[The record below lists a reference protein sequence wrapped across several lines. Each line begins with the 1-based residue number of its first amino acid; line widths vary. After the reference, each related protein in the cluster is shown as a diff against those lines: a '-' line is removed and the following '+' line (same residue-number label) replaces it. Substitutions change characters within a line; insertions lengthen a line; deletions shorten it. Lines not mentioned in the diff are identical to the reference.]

1 MRTHM
6 FLRFLL
12 GLLLFSIHGTTCA
25 QSLYT
30 LRHLGIED
38 GLSNNYVKDIVQDKQ
53 GCIWVAT
60 EFGLNRFDG
69 CKFTVYKSSNS
80 QLINDALNVL
90 LYDEAENVLWIGGK
104 FQGVGR
110 LDCSTNEFKYYQGR
124 GNLKIDNIVHLAHA
138 ADGGLWLTKHHGE
151 IIHYDKQTGIFSSLS
166 DKGIS
171 LSVSS
176 HWCTYDDGTG
186 HLYIGHAQ
194 GGMSVVDL
202 KRKAVRYLHNLPD
215 NPQSLPGNSVYTIY
229 KDRLE
234 NIWVGTNRGLG
245 LFNPKTQDFTVF
257 KHEYQNPH
265 SLIADHIYDIK
276 EMDDGTLW
284 IASDIGGISILD
296 LHSITFKTPD
306 NVQFYNITAD
316 NSKHGVSSGNIRNLL
331 QDSFGNIW
339 IGNYSSGID
348 FISHT
353 QPFFHILPYM
363 TEHGNILKQKPVW
376 GLYEDEEDRIW
387 LGGENEIALFKDN
400 KLVKSINVTSR
411 LSRPYGQV
419 FSIIGDGHGT
429 LLLGIYDDGLLKFD
443 TRSDQIERIPL
454 DMENVDIIT
463 FFKDADQKIWIGAE
477 YGIYS
482 YFEGVLRKEDAL
494 TRQLRDKS
502 VYGIVRDR
510 QGKLWVGTY
519 GGGIAIFNK
528 DEQKVLSLNTDQNFF
543 SNAINSLYMDRLGGI
558 WVATRQGLGYI
569 KDTNLPEHFEVYSYQ
584 YGLEDTFVR
593 SIKEDMSGNIWLST
607 NDRIAYWNKQK
618 RKFENYD
625 YRDGIPMGNFIEG
638 SVCRT
643 KDGTLYFGS
652 LNGVCYFSPESLIV
666 ERQVAPVQIIECM
679 GLDDQIE
686 SRDGETII
694 PALDKDIELPYNRNS
709 FRVSFSVPD
718 YSQSQQVEYAYLME
732 GLTNS
737 WTNTL
742 GENRVTFRNISPG
755 EYIFKIKARLR
766 NQEWDDNHI
775 ATLKIHIH
783 PPLWSTWYAKI
794 FYLLLLSAGV
804 FVWFRFYKRKLL
816 LESSLELEK
825 KKSQNEQELN
835 NERLRFYTNI
845 THELR
850 TPLTLILGP
859 LEDLINDSQLPDF
872 YNNKIKVIHD
882 SALRLLNL
890 INQILEFR
898 KTETQNR
905 KLTVV
910 KSDLASLVMEIGLRY
925 KELNRNAKVKFHISV
940 DTEEKRLYFDA
951 DIITTVLNNL
961 LSNALKYTP
970 EGEIKLFM
978 RSVSEGGNWYT
989 ELMVS
994 DTGYGIESQSLPH
1007 IFDRYYQTEEKHQA
1021 SGTGIGLA
1029 LVKSLA
1035 DLHEGILNVES
1046 EVGKG
1051 TTFTFR
1057 LLTEN
1062 TYPDALHK
1070 EEKEVIIVSEEEGN
1084 VEDEQVDTDTR
1095 PMILVVE
1102 DNDDIREYIATSF
1115 STNYRILTAADGKGG
1130 LEQAQEFIPDIIIS
1144 DIMMPVMDGIE
1155 LCKQIKEDVC
1165 TSHIPV
1171 ILLTAKDSI
1180 QDKEEGYESGA
1191 DSYLTKPF
1199 SAKLLNSRVHNLL
1212 ESRKKLAVLIA
1223 DRAKKLESDSSGQE
1237 ESMKLNKLDA
1247 DFIARFTSIVE
1258 ANIEM
1263 NKLDMGFVK
1272 DKMRMSHSTLYRKI
1286 KGLTGMS
1293 GNEFIR
1299 KIKLKNSLRLLTEER
1314 LNVSE
1319 AAYASGFNDLGYFR
1333 ACFKEEYGMVPSE
1346 YIRQLK

>member
-296 LHSITFKTPD
+296 LHSITFKNPD

-510 QGKLWVGTY
+510 QG
-519 GGGIAIFNK
+519 
-528 DEQKVLSLNTDQNFF
+528 
-543 SNAINSLYMDRLGGI
+543 
-558 WVATRQGLGYI
+558 
-569 KDTNLPEHFEVYSYQ
+569 
-584 YGLEDTFVR
+584 
-593 SIKEDMSGNIWLST
+593 
-607 NDRIAYWNKQK
+607 
-618 RKFENYD
+618 
-625 YRDGIPMGNFIEG
+625 
-638 SVCRT
+638 
-643 KDGTLYFGS
+643 
-652 LNGVCYFSPESLIV
+652 
-666 ERQVAPVQIIECM
+666 
-679 GLDDQIE
+679 
-686 SRDGETII
+686 
-694 PALDKDIELPYNRNS
+694 
-709 FRVSFSVPD
+709 
-718 YSQSQQVEYAYLME
+718 
-732 GLTNS
+732 
-737 WTNTL
+737 
-742 GENRVTFRNISPG
+742 
-755 EYIFKIKARLR
+755 
-766 NQEWDDNHI
+766 
-775 ATLKIHIH
+775 
-783 PPLWSTWYAKI
+783 
-794 FYLLLLSAGV
+794 
-804 FVWFRFYKRKLL
+804 
-816 LESSLELEK
+816 
-825 KKSQNEQELN
+825 
-835 NERLRFYTNI
+835 
-845 THELR
+845 
-850 TPLTLILGP
+850 
-859 LEDLINDSQLPDF
+859 
-872 YNNKIKVIHD
+872 
-882 SALRLLNL
+882 
-890 INQILEFR
+890 
-898 KTETQNR
+898 
-905 KLTVV
+905 
-910 KSDLASLVMEIGLRY
+910 
-925 KELNRNAKVKFHISV
+925 
-940 DTEEKRLYFDA
+940 
-951 DIITTVLNNL
+951 
-961 LSNALKYTP
+961 
-970 EGEIKLFM
+970 
-978 RSVSEGGNWYT
+978 
-989 ELMVS
+989 
-994 DTGYGIESQSLPH
+994 
-1007 IFDRYYQTEEKHQA
+1007 
-1021 SGTGIGLA
+1021 
-1029 LVKSLA
+1029 
-1035 DLHEGILNVES
+1035 
-1046 EVGKG
+1046 
-1051 TTFTFR
+1051 
-1057 LLTEN
+1057 
-1062 TYPDALHK
+1062 
-1070 EEKEVIIVSEEEGN
+1070 
-1084 VEDEQVDTDTR
+1084 
-1095 PMILVVE
+1095 
-1102 DNDDIREYIATSF
+1102 
-1115 STNYRILTAADGKGG
+1115 
-1130 LEQAQEFIPDIIIS
+1130 
-1144 DIMMPVMDGIE
+1144 
-1155 LCKQIKEDVC
+1155 
-1165 TSHIPV
+1165 
-1171 ILLTAKDSI
+1171 
-1180 QDKEEGYESGA
+1180 
-1191 DSYLTKPF
+1191 
-1199 SAKLLNSRVHNLL
+1199 
-1212 ESRKKLAVLIA
+1212 
-1223 DRAKKLESDSSGQE
+1223 
-1237 ESMKLNKLDA
+1237 
-1247 DFIARFTSIVE
+1247 
-1258 ANIEM
+1258 
-1263 NKLDMGFVK
+1263 
-1272 DKMRMSHSTLYRKI
+1272 
-1286 KGLTGMS
+1286 
-1293 GNEFIR
+1293 
-1299 KIKLKNSLRLLTEER
+1299 
-1314 LNVSE
+1314 
-1319 AAYASGFNDLGYFR
+1319 
-1333 ACFKEEYGMVPSE
+1333 
-1346 YIRQLK
+1346 